1 MINTTCFFSSQAY
14 TSVPGLLCIPCTWA
28 FLTPLQFF
36 LGILNCELPVEK
48 SNEVKPQ
55 ILEIFLPFPVLDLRE
70 QTWLSLNA
78 ISLYH
83 FHWLRNDLIS
93 QETQG

>member
-1 MINTTCFFSSQAY
+1 MH
-14 TSVPGLLCIPCTWA
+14 PLHLG

-83 FHWLRNDLIS
+83 FHWLRNALIS